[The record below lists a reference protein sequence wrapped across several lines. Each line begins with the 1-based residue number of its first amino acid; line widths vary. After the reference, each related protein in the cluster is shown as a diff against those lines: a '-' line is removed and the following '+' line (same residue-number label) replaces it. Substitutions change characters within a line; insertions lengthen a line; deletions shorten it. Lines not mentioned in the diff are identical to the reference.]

1 MKSKFHEEISAE
13 DMSKKMKYKNPKRK
27 SLIRRLLITTCI
39 IMAISSFLGVVIM
52 SNILPFS
59 SYVYE
64 TISPEIRSDVVR
76 FFRIYNVIS
85 ILIAFILSSIFITIN
100 INRILKPVS
109 ALTEGTKKV
118 AQGDFNI
125 VINSDINRHD
135 ELSDLTGSFN
145 KMARELSLISM
156 LNNDFTNNVS
166 HEFKTP
172 ISSIQGFATVLLGT
186 NLTDEQREYA
196 EIIAYESARLTKL
209 TTNILRITKLENQVI
224 ITDKSDFFIDE
235 QIRHSY
241 VLLQKDLDE
250 KNIEIDFELSQINYN
265 GSPEL
270 VQQIWHNLLGNAIK
284 FTKVNGKINIG
295 CYIKDGKAI
304 VCVKDNGIGMD
315 KTTKTHI
322 FDKFFQGDKSHSGH
336 GNGLGL
342 SLVNRIVELCGGTID
357 VISELGKGSE
367 FIVYLSL

>member
-1 MKSKFHEEISAE
+1 
-13 DMSKKMKYKNPKRK
+13 
-27 SLIRRLLITTCI
+27 
-39 IMAISSFLGVVIM
+39 MAISSFLAVGIM

-64 TISPEIRSDVVR
+64 NISPEIRNEVVR
-76 FFRIYNVIS
+76 FYRIYIVVS
-85 ILIAFILSSIFITIN
+85 ILIAFILSAIFITIN

-109 ALTEGTKKV
+109 ALTAETKKI
-118 AQGDFNI
+118 AQGDFDI
-125 VINSDINRHD
+125 VLDVGTNRYD
-135 ELSDLTGSFN
+135 ELSDLTDSFN

-172 ISSIQGFATVLLGT
+172 ISSIQGFATVLLAT

-209 TTNILRITKLENQVI
+209 TTNILKITKLENQVI
-224 ITDKSDFFIDE
+224 ITDKSDFYIDE

-241 VLLQKDLDE
+241 VLLQKDLTE
-250 KNIEIDFELSQINYN
+250 KGIEIDLELSQIKYN

-270 VQQIWHNLLGNAIK
+270 IQQIWHNLLGNAIK
-284 FTKVNGKINIG
+284 FTNENGKINIV
-295 CYIKDGKAI
+295 CYVKYGKA
-304 VCVKDNGIGMD
+304 VVSAKDNGIGMD
-315 KTTKTHI
+315 KTTTTHI
-322 FDKFFQGDKSHSGH
+322 FDKFFQGDKSHSVH

-357 VISELGKGSE
+357 VKSELGKGSE
-367 FIVYLSL
+367 FVVTLPL

>member
-1 MKSKFHEEISAE
+1 
-13 DMSKKMKYKNPKRK
+13 
-27 SLIRRLLITTCI
+27 
-39 IMAISSFLGVVIM
+39 MAISSFLAVVVV

-64 TISPEIRSDVVR
+64 NISSEIRNDVVN
-76 FFRIYNVIS
+76 FFRIYNFIA
-85 ILIAFILSSIFITIN
+85 ILIAFILSSIFITLN

-109 ALTEGTKKV
+109 ALTDGTKKV
-118 AQGDFNI
+118 AQGDFN
-125 VINSDINRHD
+125 VVLDVDINRHD
-135 ELSDLTGSFN
+135 ELRDLTDSFN

-156 LNNDFTNNVS
+156 LSNDFTNNVS

-224 ITDKSDFFIDE
+224 ITDKTDFYIDE

-241 VLLQKDLDE
+241 VLLQKDLAE
-250 KNIEIDFELSQINYN
+250 KKIEIDFELSQTKYN

-270 VQQIWHNLLGNAIK
+270 VQQIRHNLLSNAIK
-284 FTKVNGKINIG
+284 FTNENGKINIG
-295 CYIKDGKAI
+295 CHIKNGKA
-304 VCVKDNGIGMD
+304 VVSVKDNGIGMD
-315 KTTKTHI
+315 KTTRTHI
-322 FDKFFQGDKSHSGH
+322 FDKFFQGDRSHSGH

-342 SLVNRIVELCGGTID
+342 SLVYRIVELCGGTID
-357 VISELGKGSE
+357 IRSELSKGSE
-367 FIVYLSL
+367 FIIYLPLSTGNNV

>member
-1 MKSKFHEEISAE
+1 
-13 DMSKKMKYKNPKRK
+13 
-27 SLIRRLLITTCI
+27 
-39 IMAISSFLGVVIM
+39 MAISSFLAVGVM

-64 TISPEIRSDVVR
+64 NISPEIRNEVVR
-76 FFRIYNVIS
+76 FYRIYIVIS

-118 AQGDFNI
+118 AQGDFN
-125 VINSDINRHD
+125 VVLDADMNRHD
-135 ELSDLTGSFN
+135 ELSDLTDSFN

-156 LNNDFTNNVS
+156 LNNDFINNVS
-166 HEFKTP
+166 HEFRTP

-209 TTNILRITKLENQVI
+209 TTNILKITKLENQVI
-224 ITDKSDFFIDE
+224 ITDRSYFYIDE

-241 VLLQKDLDE
+241 VLLQKDLAE
-250 KNIEIDFELSQINYN
+250 KNIEIDFELSQIKYY

-284 FTKVNGKINIG
+284 FTNENGKINVG
-295 CYIKDGKAI
+295 CCVENRKAVI
-304 VCVKDNGIGMD
+304 SVKDNGIGMD
-315 KTTKTHI
+315 KTTTTHI
-322 FDKFFQGDKSHSGH
+322 FDKFFQGDTSHSGH

-357 VISELGKGSE
+357 IRSELGKGSE
-367 FIVYLSL
+367 FIVGLPL